1 MVTAPLSPEG
11 YRLLADE
18 MMRRK
23 LTKEPNSP
31 TDFGPPK
38 QQQGGSR
45 LWSFAIALIPLIR
58 LG

>member
-23 LTKEPNSP
+23 LTKEPNAQLS
-31 TDFGPPK
+31 
-38 QQQGGSR
+38 
-45 LWSFAIALIPLIR
+45 AILRKAAASYLEGKR
-58 LG
+58 G

>member
-23 LTKEPNSP
+23 LTKEPAAE
-31 TDFGPPK
+31 
-38 QQQGGSR
+38 
-45 LWSFAIALIPLIR
+45 FAD
-58 LG
+58 